1 MDDII
6 KSLIFPA
13 QCLCLIH
20 GGVYMFG
27 AGMGWTVPFPAC
39 SLGLVA
45 VNEAVAQ
52 EGQSEA
58 WHHHLTAT
66 ERHNRCQPQITT
78 HCRWPISRQVHKRF
92 VLLYFHLQQGLAISI
107 SIFTAKTAKLG
118 KYPDQ
123 QMKHEQLFI
132 RLNTQNTPSYLKEK
146 LFNIEWCLFTR
157 LWLPVE
163 IVKNPRS
170 EPKERLT
177 STDFVCGT

>member
-1 MDDII
+1 MRQWL
-6 KSLIFPA
+6 KRVN
-13 QCLCLIH
+13 QRH
-20 GGVYMFG
+20 GI
-27 AGMGWTVPFPAC
+27 T
-39 SLGLVA
+39 S
-45 VNEAVAQ
+45 
-52 EGQSEA
+52 
-58 WHHHLTAT
+58 
-66 ERHNRCQPQITT
+66 QPQKDITGVNLRSPTT
-78 HCRWPISRQVHKRF
+78 HCRWPISRQVHKMF
-92 VLLYFHLQQGLAISI
+92 VLLYFNLQQGLAISI